1 MINEKMLSYVSDLVK
16 REESMAFDKVQYVFE
31 VASSMDNF
39 NVNQNKEIIDKLFT
53 KLGKDSVNIDND
65 YGIGGNINLS
75 TIEKAYVF
83 LYHMGFSYSII
94 VEEFKSLAESQRRRL
109 YE

>member
-16 REESMAFDKVQYVFE
+16 REKSMAFDKVQYVFE
-31 VASSMDNF
+31 VASSMDNV

-53 KLGKDSVNIDND
+53 KLDKESVDINSEYD
-65 YGIGGNINLS
+65 GSNINLS

>member
-16 REESMAFDKVQYVFE
+16 REKSMAFDKVQYVFE
-31 VASSMDNF
+31 VASSMDNV

-53 KLGKDSVNIDND
+53 KLDKESEYDGS
-65 YGIGGNINLS
+65 NINLS

>member
-1 MINEKMLSYVSDLVK
+1 MLSYVSDLVK
-16 REESMAFDKVQYVFE
+16 REKSMAFDKVQYVFE
-31 VASSMDNF
+31 VASSMDNV

-53 KLGKDSVNIDND
+53 KLDKESEYDGS
-65 YGIGGNINLS
+65 NINLS

>member
-1 MINEKMLSYVSDLVK
+1 MLSYVSDLVK
-16 REESMAFDKVQYVFE
+16 REKSMAFDKVQYIFE
-31 VASSMDNF
+31 VASSMNNI
-39 NVNQNKEIIDKLFT
+39 NVDQNKEVIDKLFT
-53 KLGKDSVNIDND
+53 NLSKNSVNIDNE
-65 YGIGGNINLS
+65 YGIGSNINLS